1 MTNAPLPPLP
11 SQTPLYQ
18 LDPVTAAFVQ
28 QMSKLLNMTNEQVL
42 SEALQLLKLAQGRQ
56 IILKDKDT
64 SINLEIKKYV
74 DNPTLA

>member
-1 MTNAPLPPLP
+1 MTENQ
-11 SQTPLYQ
+11 QTQIPLYQ
-18 LDPVTAAFVQ
+18 LDPTTAAFVQ